1 SDARAGPRRG
11 NAGTCTASNRS
22 WTPPRSRLRRSMS
35 APDDGGWVDALVH
48 LDLLDDDAYAR
59 VLERAAAA
67 DVRTVIHGGI
77 DPRTPSRV
85 RSGHAS
91 VRVWRAY
98 GIHPRVVASGEPERR
113 EQLRALTQRLD
124 EDDVVAL
131 GEIGLDARP
140 EMPPIE
146 RQETLLRAQLRL
158 ADARGLPVIVHCV
171 HAIGRLVAI

>member
-1 SDARAGPRRG
+1 CRGSASWTTYARTCSGSVCRRSACTRPSTATWDEDVGDLPNARGSIAASDVRAGPRRG

-91 VRVWRAY
+91 VRVW
-98 GIHPRVVASGEPERR
+98 
-113 EQLRALTQRLD
+113 
-124 EDDVVAL
+124 
-131 GEIGLDARP
+131 
-140 EMPPIE
+140 
-146 RQETLLRAQLRL
+146 
-158 ADARGLPVIVHCV
+158 
-171 HAIGRLVAI
+171 